1 MRSNKLFALPVVV
14 LLMTVQIVNCQFPA
28 YNQYTLLGDK
38 TLGYLIGESSG
49 ERAFQHIVSMAGYAM
64 LRSPEQFEGDFME
77 TEYVVSQLL
86 SYGFENTGVDRFGK
100 SATWQGVTASL
111 WETSPVIRKIADL
124 TESPLMLASGSVDV
138 DTEGELIY
146 IDAAMVASGMEGVD
160 IRGRIVL
167 TPERPAS
174 VLAFANQRGA
184 GTVIS
189 YYSPRPLE
197 NSLMIQSSSAGG
209 RGSTQR
215 VSLFFVS
222 PREGEALKR
231 RVAAGEKVVIKAEAS
246 TTVREAELQVVSCV
260 IEGTEKDAEELII
273 TAHLFEG
280 FVKTGGND
288 NISGSA
294 AILESARTLKTLI
307 DEGLIERPVRSIRFL
322 WIPEFSGTIPWVR
335 ANSELMKRTLCN
347 INLDMV
353 GLALSEYRSFF
364 VLHRTSYGNA
374 HFVGDVVESFFR
386 YTGET
391 NKVNSVVSGSRF
403 FRPITAPTGTD
414 DPFFYQIE
422 SASGGSDHMVFNDL
436 GVMVPGIMM
445 ITWPDPFYHTSE
457 DLADKCDPTQLK
469 RAVFLTTASAYTIAS
484 ARSDE
489 ALAIAGEVTSNSIR
503 RLGIAH
509 SAASEMLS
517 HASSEN
523 FSSIAARA
531 SSNIRGTALGEI
543 MIINSV
549 RSLAPGDKN
558 LNKAVDRLTE
568 SVNVMALE
576 QIAMLQRQA
585 EAIASMKSYALPNSR
600 PAGDAVTAAGTIPVL
615 TLAPAGLGYGAYQ
628 EINRRIPTGTRSGI
642 EMRSIADPQEAIKLI
657 NGANTILDIKH
668 ILDSQ
673 YSRETDLK
681 ALISFFD
688 VLKGI
693 DVLAYTKK
701 K

>member
-1 MRSNKLFALPVVV
+1 MRSLKTFALPVAV
-14 LLMTVQIVNCQFPA
+14 LLMTMQTVKSQFPA
-28 YNQYTLLGDK
+28 YYQYSLAGSN

-49 ERAFQHIVSMAGYAM
+49 ERAFQHIVNMAGYAM
-64 LRSPEQFEGDFME
+64 LRSPGQFEGDFME
-77 TEYVVSQLL
+77 TEYVVGQLK
-86 SYGFENTGVDRFGK
+86 SYGFTNTRVDRFGK
-100 SATWQGVTASL
+100 SGAWQGVTASL
-111 WETSPVIRKIADL
+111 WEMSPVIRKIADL

-138 DTEGELIY
+138 DAQGELIY
-146 IDAAMVASGMEGVD
+146 IDAAMVAAGMEGVD
-160 IRGRIVL
+160 LKGKIVL
-167 TPERPAS
+167 TPERPAV

-197 NSLMIQSSSAGG
+197 NSLMIQAASAGG
-209 RGSTQR
+209 RGSSQS

-222 PREGEALKR
+222 PREGEALKK
-231 RVAAGEKVVIKAEAS
+231 RVMAGERVVIKAEAR

-260 IEGTEKDAEELII
+260 IEGTDKGAEELII

-294 AILESARTLKTLI
+294 AILESARTLKRLI
-307 DEGLIERPVRSIRFL
+307 DDGLIERPVRSIRFL
-322 WIPEFSGTIPWVR
+322 WIPEFSGTIPWVK
-335 ANSELMKRTLCN
+335 ANSELMERTLCN

-353 GLALSEYRSFF
+353 GLALFRYRSFF

-403 FRPITAPTGTD
+403 YRPITAPTGTD
-414 DPFFYQIE
+414 DPFLYQIE

-469 RAVFLTTASAYTIAS
+469 RTVFLTAASAYTIAS
-484 ARSDE
+484 AGSDE
-489 ALAIAGEVTSNSIR
+489 ALAIAGEVASNSVR
-503 RLGIAH
+503 RLGIAQ
-509 SAASEMLS
+509 SVATDMLS
-517 HASSEN
+517 HATAESFGKVSG
-523 FSSIAARA
+523 RA
-531 SSNIRGTALGEI
+531 TGHIKGTALGEV

-549 RSLAPGDKN
+549 RSLARGDRN
-558 LNKAVDRLTE
+558 LNGAIDKLTE
-568 SVNVMALE
+568 SINKMAWE
-576 QIAMLQRQA
+576 QIAGMQRQA
-585 EAIASMKSYALPNSR
+585 EAIAAAKGYAVPDFR
-600 PAGDAVTAAGTIPVL
+600 PGADAVAATGIAPVL
-615 TLAPAGLGYGAYQ
+615 KLIPSTLGYGAYQ
-628 EINRRIPTGTRSGI
+628 EINRRIPAETRSGI
-642 EMRSIADPQEAIKLI
+642 DMRSIADPQEAIKLV
-657 NGANTILDIKH
+657 NGSNTILDIKY

-681 ALISFFD
+681 ALTAFFD
-688 VLKGI
+688 ALKGI
-693 DVLAYTKK
+693 DILSYVKK
-701 K
+701 H